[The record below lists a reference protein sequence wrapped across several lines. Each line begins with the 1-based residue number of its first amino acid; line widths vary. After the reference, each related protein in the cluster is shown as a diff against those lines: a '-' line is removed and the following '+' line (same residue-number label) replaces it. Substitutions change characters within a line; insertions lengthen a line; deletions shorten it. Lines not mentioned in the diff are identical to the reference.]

1 VAVPR
6 PVTEMVW
13 ARLFSLPLA
22 TVVSTP
28 AWGTAEPPP
37 ASAVLPTQ
45 PSISPMTTAIANN
58 DFQLLCLISTRLLGN
73 TPLVFLMGDG
83 SLAAPVY

>member
-1 VAVPR
+1 
-6 PVTEMVW
+6 
-13 ARLFSLPLA
+13 
-22 TVVSTP
+22 
-28 AWGTAEPPP
+28 
-37 ASAVLPTQ
+37 
-45 PSISPMTTAIANN
+45 MTTAIANN